1 MAGENPFFNRLAAV
15 VSADGKI
22 IRSYQLEKVELKGPN
37 EYILTW
43 KIDLRGG
50 EAKSNFVA
58 TIGSQ
63 MEEPVEP
70 GFVTVGLAEGN
81 YKSYVKTYDVTGKP
95 ARRPFHIGVFR
106 DR

>member
-1 MAGENPFFNRLAAV
+1 VAQEPVFFNRLAAV
-15 VSADGKI
+15 IGADGRI
-22 IRSYQLEKVELKGPN
+22 ARGYQIESVEVRGEN
-37 EYILTW
+37 EYVITW
-43 KIDLRGG
+43 RIDLRGG
-50 EAKSNFVA
+50 EAKSNFVV
-58 TIGSQ
+58 TIGSE

-70 GFVTVGLAEGN
+70 GFATVGLAEGN

>member
-1 MAGENPFFNRLAAV
+1 MPQETPFFNRLAAV
-15 VSADGKI
+15 IGADGKI
-22 IRSYQLEKVELKGPN
+22 VRSYQLERVELKGPN

-58 TIGSQ
+58 TIGSE

-81 YKSYVKTYDVTGKP
+81 SKSYVKTYDVAGKP

>member
-1 MAGENPFFNRLAAV
+1 MAQENPFSNRLAAV
-15 VSADGKI
+15 IGADGRI
-22 IRSYQLEKVELKGPN
+22 VRSYQLEKVELKGSN

-58 TIGSQ
+58 TIGSE

-70 GFVTVGLAEGN
+70 GFVTVGLAEGT
-81 YKSYVKTYDVTGKP
+81 YRSYVKTYDVAGKP